1 MGMEELQVVH
11 QEDDIVSQEC
21 LKWFPPIE
29 QSWHNLV
36 SLPQPQILNP
46 ERCSTFR
53 SQDCKIC

>member
-36 SLPQPQILNP
+36 SLSPASNFKP
-46 ERCSTFR
+46 
-53 SQDCKIC
+53 